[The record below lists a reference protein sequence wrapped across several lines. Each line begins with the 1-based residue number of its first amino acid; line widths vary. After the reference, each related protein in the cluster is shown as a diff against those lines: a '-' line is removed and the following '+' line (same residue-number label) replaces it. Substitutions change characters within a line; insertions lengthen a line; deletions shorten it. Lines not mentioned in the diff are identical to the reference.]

1 MSTGIIRANDELFV
15 SLDIIWE
22 REQVRSPDLWQTSGV
37 GQQFQMTSIKSRV
50 PRITDNIQTK
60 PWHGGARLEQGIVH
74 SDFEWESKLFEAT
87 CAIDRDEMRDI
98 NRFGDLIDKTASMGK
113 SVSRFRNT
121 NVFGFL
127 ETALTADEFVID
139 VLGDSHTFPTLAHD
153 DVRLFG
159 THPNNNEQIPGNEY
173 LNIDNGGGDPFWYL
187 SDSESLAP
195 VFVGQDRDFEFYEF
209 ENEFRS
215 SNRRKWGHDGRFSFA
230 AGDPRAIFASN
241 QALTDAFF
249 DAARTSMAE
258 FKLED
263 GTPSNNEPDTLIVSG
278 ANERAG
284 REVLRERQA
293 NGADNVFA
301 GITRLVVV
309 RYLSA

>member
-1 MSTGIIRANDELFV
+1 
-15 SLDIIWE
+15 
-22 REQVRSPDLWQTSGV
+22 
-37 GQQFQMTSIKSRV
+37 
-50 PRITDNIQTK
+50 
-60 PWHGGARLEQGIVH
+60 
-74 SDFEWESKLFEAT
+74 
-87 CAIDRDEMRDI
+87 
-98 NRFGDLIDKTASMGK
+98 MGK
-113 SVSRFRNT
+113 SISRFRNV

-127 ETALTADEFVID
+127 EAALTLDAFTIN
-139 VLGDSHTFPTLAHD
+139 VLGSQHVFPTLAFD

-159 THPNNNEQIPGNEY
+159 AHPNNQEQIPGNAY
-173 LNIDNGGGDPFWYL
+173 TNIDNGGAAPFWYL
-187 SDSESLAP
+187 SDSEALAP

-215 SNRRKWGHDGRFSFA
+215 SNRRKWGHDGRFAFA
-230 AGDPRAIFASN
+230 AGDPRSIFASN
-241 QALTDAFF
+241 QTLDDTNF
-249 DAARTSMAE
+249 DAARTTMAE

-263 GTPSNNEPDTLIVSG
+263 GTPSNNEPDTLIVGG